1 MPTQAFNFMFKDAI
15 KRTMPAYNPK
25 TQFWGNL
32 AANVTAGAA
41 AGGGSLFLVYPLDFA
56 RTRLA
61 ADLGRDGIDRRYRG
75 LVDCIGKTYS
85 AGGLRGI
92 YAGFVPS
99 LVMFTIY
106 RGLYFGLYDSAKE
119 TLQLKHPALKWAVAV
134 CTSASAGLVIYPLD
148 TVRRRLMMQSGEKQL
163 YANFA
168 DCCRVVLQ
176 NEGIG
181 GFYKGVVPNV
191 VRGVGGSVILVLYDE
206 IKDRLILGAKYT
218 DPIKPGGVLRCS
230 FSHRIA

>member
-15 KRTMPAYNPK
+15 KRSMPAYHPK
-25 TQFWGNL
+25 NQFWQNL
-32 AANVTAGAA
+32 ATNITAGAM

-61 ADLGRDGIDRRYRG
+61 ADLGRDGVDRRYRG
-75 LVDCIGKTYS
+75 LIDCISKTYLV
-85 AGGLRGI
+85 GGGRAV

-99 LVMFTIY
+99 FVMFTIY

-119 TLQLKHPALKWAVAV
+119 TLQIRHPAAKWAVAV
-134 CTSASAGLVIYPLD
+134 VTSAAAGLVIYPLD
-148 TVRRRLMMQSGEKQL
+148 TVRRRLMMQSGERQL
-163 YANFA
+163 YAGFA
-168 DCCRVVLQ
+168 DCCRVVMQ
-176 NEGIG
+176 QEGVG

-206 IKDRLILGAKYT
+206 IKDRLILGAKMERNMNV
-218 DPIKPGGVLRCS
+218 PR
-230 FSHRIA
+230 